1 MTSKSSMLTLIKMP
15 TILVIEDDKDIA
27 NLIAY
32 HLEKANYKVVI
43 AHDGKEGLSL
53 AKKVLP
59 TLILLDLM
67 LPEIDGLEICRM
79 LKANEDT
86 KNIPIIMVT
95 AKGEEV
101 DKIVGFELGA
111 DDYIVKPFSPR
122 ELVLRVRAVLRRL
135 SPPKD
140 KNILEADGLKV
151 DIDAYKVSIDDEPVH
166 LTITEFNLLVTL
178 MEKRGKVFSREMLLE
193 RVWGYSFE
201 GYDRTVDVHIKR
213 LRQKLKDRAYLIE
226 TVRGVGYRFKE

>member
-1 MTSKSSMLTLIKMP
+1 MP

-32 HLEKANYKVVI
+32 HLEKANYNVII
-43 AHDGKEGLSL
+43 AHDGKQGFSL
-53 AKKVLP
+53 ARKASP

-67 LPEIDGLEICRM
+67 LPEVDGLEVCRM
-79 LKANEDT
+79 LKTNEET
-86 KNIPIIMVT
+86 RNIPIIMVT
-95 AKGEEV
+95 AKSEEI

-122 ELVLRVRAVLRRL
+122 ELVLRVKAVLRRL

-151 DIDAYKVSIDDEPVH
+151 DIDAYKVSIDGKPVH

-178 MEKRGKVFSREMLLE
+178 MERKGRVFTREMLLE
-193 RVWGYSFE
+193 KVWGYSFE
-201 GYDRTVDVHIKR
+201 GYARTVDVHIKR
-213 LRQKLKDRAYLIE
+213 LRQKLRDKAYLIE

>member
-15 TILVIEDDKDIA
+15 IILVIEDDKDIA
-27 NLIAY
+27 NLITY

-43 AHDGKEGLSL
+43 AHDGKEGFSL

-101 DKIVGFELGA
+101 DNIVGFELGA

-151 DIDAYKVSIDDEPVH
+151 DIDAYKVSIDGEPVH